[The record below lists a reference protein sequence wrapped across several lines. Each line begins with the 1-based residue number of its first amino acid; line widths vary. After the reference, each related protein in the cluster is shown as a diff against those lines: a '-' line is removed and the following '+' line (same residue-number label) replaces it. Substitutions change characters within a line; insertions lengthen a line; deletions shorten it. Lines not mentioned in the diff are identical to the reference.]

1 MSALFNHI
9 LIVGVGLIGGSFG
22 LAARRAGL
30 GERITGWGGKGSL
43 ETALSLGII
52 DEAEQ
57 SFDAGSTCQADFIY
71 LAAPV
76 NAIIDFIT
84 NRGSLVKPGAIV
96 TDAGSTKRDI
106 CRAAR
111 ASLRTASFVGG
122 HPMAGSHLTGVS
134 HARAD
139 LFSDASYAIVTAD
152 GDSSGDEAEQVV
164 TEVVKAIGARPVFM
178 TAEAHDREVAR
189 VSHTPQLLSV
199 ALATACAR
207 YGDEV
212 GKRLAGKGLGEMTR
226 LAASR
231 WSVWK
236 DICETNR
243 DEIVSALGEIAFE
256 IESLREALY
265 EGRFS
270 TVAGAFEEANGFA
283 LRLPA
288 KDIDS

>member
-1 MSALFNHI
+1 LGAHFNHI

-43 ETALSLGII
+43 DAALSLGII
-52 DEAEQ
+52 DEAEK
-57 SFDAGSTCQADFIY
+57 SFDTGSTCQADFIY

-76 NAIIDFIT
+76 NAIIDFII
-84 NRGSLVKPGAIV
+84 NRGRLVKPGAIV

-111 ASLRTASFVGG
+111 ESLRTARFVGG

-139 LFSDASYAIVTAD
+139 LFTDAPYAIVT
-152 GDSSGDEAEQVV
+152 GEGTGDEAGQVV
-164 TEVVKAIGARPVFM
+164 TEIVKAIGAKPVFM

-189 VSHTPQLLSV
+189 VSHTPQFLSI

-207 YGDEV
+207 YGDEA
-212 GKRLAGKGLGEMTR
+212 GMRLAGKGLGEMTR

-243 DEIVSALGEIAFE
+243 DEIVAALGEIAFE

-265 EGRFS
+265 DGRFS
-270 TVAGAFEEANGFA
+270 IVAGAFEEANGFA
-283 LRLPA
+283 RRLPA